1 MSKRDRHVT
10 ERYSLLRPLQKID
23 VDKSLFACTCHLA
36 CHNACHMQAPSDLVE
51 LTRDTIEEL
60 EFAGRNR
67 EVELLNDLIDGI
79 VETDDCSVQEDR
91 GLCGFLLSARMSLD
105 LDVGSLL
112 QVLGDSNP
120 LECN

>member
-1 MSKRDRHVT
+1 
-10 ERYSLLRPLQKID
+10 
-23 VDKSLFACTCHLA
+23 
-36 CHNACHMQAPSDLVE
+36 MQAPSDLVD
-51 LTRDTIEEL
+51 LTKDTIEEL

-91 GLCGFLLSARMSLD
+91 GLLALCGFLLSARMSLD